1 MTKLWDDL
9 KKNMKDW
16 GSVAVEKAEEVSK
29 IAVAKTE
36 ELTRISK
43 IKLEVHQLQRDLS
56 KTYENLGRLV
66 SYHAKEDNIVNFTG
80 NKEFYD
86 SLQKIDEIQKN
97 IAEKETDIQKVKD
110 KFNLEDKDLSEV
122 SQDIEVEVEE
132 TEPEDTSQESETD
145 DPEKAS

>member
-1 MTKLWDDL
+1 VTKLWDDL

>member
-56 KTYENLGRLV
+56 KTYENLGRLD